1 MEDNRTRKKEYVVGF
16 DISEKITFFLQRE
29 WTYKTN
35 TNWYITYI
43 DIKIVGEIIMTSGI
57 SNPVAMEDVAIE
69 KINQSGH

>member
-1 MEDNRTRKKEYVVGF
+1 M
-16 DISEKITFFLQRE
+16 DIQ
-29 WTYKTN
+29 TN

-69 KINQSGH
+69 KNQSVGSLRKIHN

>member
-1 MEDNRTRKKEYVVGF
+1 MV
-16 DISEKITFFLQRE
+16 SFFAKRR
-29 WTYKTN
+29 TYKTN

-69 KINQSGH
+69 KNQSVGSLKKIHN